1 MGEPIELWGGVEP
14 TFNRVGEAYHCQL
27 TRSGH
32 AARVSDLELCAQLGL
47 RTLRYPVLWERTA
60 PDPAAQ
66 PDWQWCDERLSRL
79 RELAI
84 TPIVGLVHH
93 GSGPRHTHLLD
104 PAFASKLATYAGQVA
119 ARYPWVERYTPVN
132 EPLTTALF
140 SALYGVWYPHTRCD
154 RAFTTALL
162 NQCRGVVLS
171 MRAVR
176 AVQPRAQLVQTDDL
190 GKTYSTPLLHY
201 QASFNNER
209 RWLTWDLLC
218 GKVDRNHALWDWLR
232 NHGGATDA
240 QLMWFVDNP
249 CPPDIVGVNHYVTS
263 ERFLTEDLA
272 SYAACYHGGNGRHR
286 YADVEA
292 ARCVAGSHGIRAL
305 LTEAW
310 ERYALPLA
318 VTEVHI
324 DAHREDQLRWI
335 MQVWRA
341 AQALRQAGADVR
353 AVTLWALF
361 GTFDWNCLVTQCSG
375 YYEPGAFDVRATP
388 PRATAVAG
396 LARAL
401 SAGVEPDH
409 PVLQTQ
415 DGWWNRPGRFYAPPI
430 VPARAAVDTPAA
442 ADTARP
448 LLICGATGTLGRAF
462 ARLCAQRGLAYR
474 LLGREQLDIA
484 DPACVDRALERFA
497 PWAIVNAAGYV
508 RVDDAEHDAERCFRE
523 NVLGAETLARAC
535 ERHGV
540 ALVTFSSDL
549 VFDGARASP
558 YVETDAPAPL
568 NVYGRSKAEAESR
581 VLDRYPRAL
590 ILRTSAFFGPW
601 DAHNFVAL
609 ALQAMRAGQPFAAAD
624 DVVISPTYVP
634 DLVNVALD
642 LLLDRAEGIWHASN
656 TGSLSWADFAQRAA
670 EAMRVP
676 VATLIRCNSDALRLA
691 ARRPRFSALSSAR
704 SRLMP
709 ALDDALARYVTA
721 VSADARQ
728 PASAP
733 EAKAA

>member
-1 MGEPIELWGGVEP
+1 MAARIELWGGVEP
-14 TFNRVGEAYHCQL
+14 TYNRVGEAYHCQL

-32 AARVSDLELCAQLGL
+32 DARVSDLDLCARLGI

-60 PDPAAQ
+60 PDPASA
-66 PDWQWCDERLSRL
+66 PDWRWPDERLGRL

-84 TPIVGLVHH
+84 TPILGLVHH
-93 GSGPRHTHLLD
+93 GSGPRHTNLLD
-104 PAFASKLATYAGQVA
+104 PAFPTKLAAYAGQVA
-119 ARYPWVERYTPVN
+119 ARYPWAEHYTPVN

-171 MRAVR
+171 MRAIR
-176 AVQPRAQLVQTDDL
+176 AIQPRAQLVQTDDL
-190 GKTYSTPLLHY
+190 GKTYSTPLLQY
-201 QASFNNER
+201 QANFNNAR

-218 GKVDRNHALWDWLR
+218 GRVDRNHTLWEWLQC
-232 NHGGATDA
+232 HGGASDA

-263 ERFLTEDLA
+263 ERFITEELA
-272 SYAACYHGGNGRHR
+272 AYAPRYHGGNGRHR

-292 ARCVAGSHGIRAL
+292 ARCVSGSHGIQAL
-305 LTEAW
+305 MTEAW

-341 AQALRQAGADVR
+341 AHALRQAGADVR

-388 PRATAVAG
+388 PRATAVAD

-401 SAGVEPDH
+401 SAGAEPDH
-409 PVLQTQ
+409 PVLQT
-415 DGWWNRPGRFYAPPI
+415 DGWWQRPGRFYAE
-430 VPARAAVDTPAA
+430 PAVSACAAVDQPRTTDAVK
-442 ADTARP
+442 P

-462 ARLCAQRGLAYR
+462 ARLCSQRGLAYR
-474 LLGREQLDIA
+474 LLSRNDLDIA
-484 DPACVDRALERFA
+484 DAACVERALDRFE

-508 RVDDAEHDAERCFRE
+508 RVDDAEHDAARCFRE
-523 NVLGAETLARAC
+523 NALGAETLARAC
-535 ERHGV
+535 GRHGV
-540 ALVTFSSDL
+540 GLVTFSSDL
-549 VFDGARASP
+549 VFDGARETP

-568 NVYGRSKAEAESR
+568 NVYGRSKLEAERR
-581 VLDRYPRAL
+581 VLERCPRAL
-590 ILRTSAFFGPW
+590 VLRTSAFFGPW
-601 DAHNFVAL
+601 DVHNFVARAL
-609 ALQAMRAGQPFAAAD
+609 AAMRAGQAFAAAD

-656 TGSLSWADFAQRAA
+656 MGSLTWAQFALRAA
-670 EAMRVP
+670 AAARVP
-676 VATLIRCNSDALRLA
+676 VDTLVRCDNDALELA
-691 ARRPRFSALSSAR
+691 ARRPRYSALSSAR
-704 SRLMP
+704 GRLMP
-709 ALDDALARYVTA
+709 TLDDALARYVDA
-721 VSADARQ
+721 VGTDAPQ
-728 PASAP
+728 PAAVR